1 MAVFKKERKKKKSY
15 ELFNWP
21 LLILLHDNYLINV
34 NVNIMGTIV
43 FTKDLTENYSVVYAR
58 SFDYVNVL

>member
-43 FTKDLTENYSVVYAR
+43 FTKDLTEN
-58 SFDYVNVL
+58 